1 MPESVTVIVEDQKLL
16 ADARTFKTG
25 SRGYWAG
32 GKLVIGGRRYQASVS
47 LVEIGSKPGA
57 RGAAP
62 APVAK
67 AAK

>member
-1 MPESVTVIVEDQKLL
+1 MANTSDAATVEIKVADQKLL

-32 GKLVIGGRRYQASVS
+32 GKLVLNGKRYQTSIS

-57 RGAAP
+57 
-62 APVAK
+62 
-67 AAK
+67 